1 MMRRCSSAAGILLA
15 GLALATPAHLRAQA
29 QQRVIYA
36 SALDQSGAPVTG
48 LGTAD
53 FVVREDKV
61 AREVLAVAP
70 SSDPMEIA
78 LLIDNSAAS
87 DPYLRDLREAT
98 AAFIDTIAAD
108 PTGARH
114 QVSVITVGERP
125 TINTDYTLNLD
136 QARKGT
142 QRIFPMSNSGS
153 YMLDGIIETSKRIK
167 KRASPHPVIVAV
179 MTAGPELTDRPYQ
192 SVLEPLKDSGAA
204 LHVVVVGRPLSGN
217 QDRDMVVDAG
227 TRDTGGRYDTV
238 LTGTGLTPRLKQ
250 LAVELTHQYKITY
263 AHPQTLIPPD
273 HVTVSAA
280 KPGLTVRGIARRETT
295 GESNSR

>member
-1 MMRRCSSAAGILLA
+1 MRRCSAAAGILLA
-15 GLALATPAHLRAQA
+15 GLALSIPVHLRAQA
-29 QQRVIYA
+29 QQRVVYA
-36 SALDQSGAPVTG
+36 SALDQSGAPVAG
-48 LGTAD
+48 LGTTD
-53 FVVREDKV
+53 FVVREDKL

-87 DPYLRDLREAT
+87 DPFLRDLREAT

-114 QVSVITVGERP
+114 QVSVVTVGERP
-125 TINTDYTLNLD
+125 TINTDYTLNLE

-167 KRASPHPVIVAV
+167 KRASSHPVIVAV

-217 QDRDMVVDAG
+217 QDREMVVDAG

-250 LAVELTHQYKITY
+250 LATELTHQYKITY
-263 AHPQTLIPPD
+263 AHPQSLIPPD
-273 HVTVSAA
+273 RVTVTAA
-280 KPGLTVRGIARRETT
+280 KPGLTIRGVARRETSS
-295 GESNSR
+295 ESNGR